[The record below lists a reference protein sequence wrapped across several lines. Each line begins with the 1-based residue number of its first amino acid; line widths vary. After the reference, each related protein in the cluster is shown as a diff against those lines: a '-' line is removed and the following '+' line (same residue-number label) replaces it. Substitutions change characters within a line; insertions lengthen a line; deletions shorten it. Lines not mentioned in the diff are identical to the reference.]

1 MAAWMSRDRISSED
15 PRDYLR
21 HVGKQADDAIELA
34 EAALAF
40 AALDNPQCS
49 IGRYRD
55 HLQAIA
61 HDVAEEAG
69 RLSAGAD
76 TLGARTMIL
85 NEVIFTRHGYRG
97 DSHNYDDLQNANLM
111 RVIDRR
117 RGLPVALGIIYIHA
131 GRAQDWDV
139 TGINFPAHFMVRL
152 SHLGQRAIIDPFNEG
167 TVREVSELREMIK
180 TSHGEDAALHPE
192 HYAAVGNRDVLLRLQ
207 NNLKL
212 RLCQSDDNA
221 RAVKVVENMMLIAPD
236 EVGLWHDLGVLHG
249 KTGNLRAAISAL
261 ETFLGRAGQN
271 AHRHHAA
278 TLLQELRTKLN

>member
-85 NEVIFTRHGYRG
+85 N
-97 DSHNYDDLQNANLM
+97 
-111 RVIDRR
+111 
-117 RGLPVALGIIYIHA
+117 
-131 GRAQDWDV
+131 
-139 TGINFPAHFMVRL
+139 
-152 SHLGQRAIIDPFNEG
+152 
-167 TVREVSELREMIK
+167 
-180 TSHGEDAALHPE
+180 
-192 HYAAVGNRDVLLRLQ
+192 
-207 NNLKL
+207 
-212 RLCQSDDNA
+212 
-221 RAVKVVENMMLIAPD
+221 
-236 EVGLWHDLGVLHG
+236 
-249 KTGNLRAAISAL
+249 
-261 ETFLGRAGQN
+261 
-271 AHRHHAA
+271 
-278 TLLQELRTKLN
+278 